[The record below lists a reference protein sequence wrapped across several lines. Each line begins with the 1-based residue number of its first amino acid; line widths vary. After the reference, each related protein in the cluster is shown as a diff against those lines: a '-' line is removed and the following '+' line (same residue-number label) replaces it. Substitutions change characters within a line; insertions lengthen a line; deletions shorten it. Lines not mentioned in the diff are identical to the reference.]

1 MTVPFD
7 PRGAFTAVATP
18 FAPDGTL
25 DVAAFRKLVAF
36 QVQQGITGI
45 VPGGTTGESPTLT
58 WDDHATMIEEA
69 VKAADGRASVIAGTG
84 SNNTAEAVE
93 ATRDARER
101 GASAVLLV
109 DCYYNGPS
117 SLELRTEYYGR
128 VLDSVA
134 DIPIVPYVI
143 PGRTG
148 CALSA
153 EDLAILHLQ
162 DPARVSSVK
171 EATGD
176 LERMRRDRELAGAGL
191 AILSGDD
198 DMTLAMMR
206 DGVIRSTGVISVM
219 TNIAPGA
226 ITKMVVAQAA
236 GDSATADAIATKLA
250 PLFRLVTV
258 MAKANRVLQD
268 DRGRRQ
274 VPEPGPREDDD
285 GRSRHA
291 RPDDARAARQDDA
304 LGRRCLP
311 FGAPRGPGE
320 RAGAALAHRR
330 GVRSLRREA
339 ARRRRDLVRAR
350 ARLISGAG
358 AARRAARVP
367 AAGRP
372 RGRSGVR
379 PCCGGGPCRSGRRRR
394 AWATR

>member
-258 MAKANRVLQD
+258 MAKANRVL
-268 DRGRRQ
+268 
-274 VPEPGPREDDD
+274 PD
-285 GRSRHA
+285 GRTIEVVDKFRNPVPVKTMMAGLGMLGPTMRAPLGKMTRSAVDACRSA
-291 RPDDARAARQDDA
+291 LREVQANAPELLSPIDEAFGVSVAKRLADDAIWS
-304 LGRRCLP
+304 
-311 FGAPRGPGE
+311 
-320 RAGAALAHRR
+320 ALA
-330 GVRSLRREA
+330 
-339 ARRRRDLVRAR
+339 RD
-350 ARLISGAG
+350 
-358 AARRAARVP
+358 
-367 AAGRP
+367 
-372 RGRSGVR
+372 
-379 PCCGGGPCRSGRRRR
+379 
-394 AWATR
+394 